1 MKTTPNKVLRRLLPV
16 ILAASLLASATLT
29 VSCFKNPFQK
39 SDAGVS
45 VLKDIDFKL
54 FEDNVT
60 SDLVSLHFS
69 VKDPKALGLSIPEAT
84 LGDVSKQKSD
94 ETFAKFETYLEQ
106 LAKVDSK
113 NLSKKDQVLYDV
125 IEYDLKEALDYQ
137 DYYYYSSPFNSITGL
152 QTNLPLVLSEYA
164 FENKEDI
171 DQYLLLLKD
180 MKRYYGDLMDFEK
193 ERADKGFGASDVN
206 LQKIIDS
213 CDSFLAD
220 RENHFLISS
229 FAGRL
234 DKVSGLTDTEIS
246 DYIEQN
252 QKMLDDYVF
261 PAYQSLIDGF
271 NGLMGKGENEGG
283 LCNLKNGKKY
293 YALLLKSDTSSDS
306 SVKTITNQIEKAL
319 SDEMDIIMAAPTDSS
334 FQDSY
339 NTYNFSEGTVK
350 QNLDYCESAIKDD
363 FPEIMKHNVTLQEV
377 PAALEDFFSP
387 AAYLSCRIDDPTD
400 NLIVTNTAA
409 LTDYQNLLEMVA
421 HEGYPGHLYESVYHA
436 QNISSYYQRT
446 ASFLGFSEGWAEYA
460 AEYILKNSDYDQEL
474 VSYIAAENQVTNL
487 LLPSRIDVG
496 VNYEGWNLQ
505 DVIKYVADYNLSE
518 DYASY
523 CYDMVIEIPCYYMPY
538 CIGHINTDNIIT
550 NAQKKLGNSFSLQ
563 DIHKAYLDIGPSP
576 FQIVEK
582 YMDNYI
588 QSQ

>member
-1 MKTTPNKVLRRLLPV
+1 
-16 ILAASLLASATLT
+16 
-29 VSCFKNPFQK
+29 
-39 SDAGVS
+39 
-45 VLKDIDFKL
+45 
-54 FEDNVT
+54 
-60 SDLVSLHFS
+60 
-69 VKDPKALGLSIPEAT
+69 
-84 LGDVSKQKSD
+84 
-94 ETFAKFETYLEQ
+94 
-106 LAKVDSK
+106 
-113 NLSKKDQVLYDV
+113 
-125 IEYDLKEALDYQ
+125 
-137 DYYYYSSPFNSITGL
+137 
-152 QTNLPLVLSEYA
+152 
-164 FENKEDI
+164 
-171 DQYLLLLKD
+171 
-180 MKRYYGDLMDFEK
+180 
-193 ERADKGFGASDVN
+193 
-206 LQKIIDS
+206 
-213 CDSFLAD
+213 
-220 RENHFLISS
+220 
-229 FAGRL
+229 
-234 DKVSGLTDTEIS
+234 
-246 DYIEQN
+246 
-252 QKMLDDYVF
+252 MLDDYVF
-261 PAYQSLIDGF
+261 PAYQILIDGF

-283 LCNLKNGKKY
+283 LCNFKNGKNY

-306 SVKTITNQIEKAL
+306 SVKTITSQIEKAI
-319 SDEMDIIMAAPTDSS
+319 SDEMDVIMAAPTDSS

-409 LTDYQNLLEMVA
+409 LTGYQNLLETVA

-487 LLPSRIDVG
+487 LLPSRIDIG

-538 CIGHINTDNIIT
+538 CIGHLNTDNIIA
-550 NAQKKLGNSFSLQ
+550 NAQKKLGTSFSLQ
-563 DIHKAYLDIGPSP
+563 DIHKAYLDIGSAP

-588 QSQ
+588 QTQ